1 MSSAFSLF
9 LIPGDFELS
18 DGDGGRVWF
27 LFRCFDLDL
36 LDENGSPG
44 CGVGDRNL
52 SVSIRVSTGEMAD
65 WRTMTVSLDCPNF
78 RSSAGSPLVFSD
90 NMHVSSVS
98 W

>member
-1 MSSAFSLF
+1 VSSAFSFF
-9 LIPGDFELS
+9 LLSGDFELS
-18 DGDGGRVWF
+18 DVDGGRVWF
-27 LFRCFDLDL
+27 PLRCFDLDL
-36 LDENGSPG
+36 LDENGPSG

-78 RSSAGSPLVFSD
+78 KSSAGSPLVFSD